1 AEKPTEKPAKNSK
14 EALTFVE
21 ALEKFEGRLQEVD
34 VRDLEMPLPMM
45 TILETLP
52 KLKENEALFVH
63 HRRVPQYLLP
73 QLGERGFAWSVNEA
87 APNEVKLL
95 IYKN

>member
-1 AEKPTEKPAKNSK
+1 M
-14 EALTFVE
+14 
-21 ALEKFEGRLQEVD
+21 
-34 VRDLEMPLPMM
+34 RDLEMPLPMM

-52 KLKENEALFVH
+52 KLQENEALFVH

-73 QLGERGFAWSVNEA
+73 QLFERGFAWSVNEA